1 MISTIEVG
9 RTFFVEGNDPHII
22 EADLNAAVEQARQ
35 HAMEGGR
42 HGILVTRHGHTTF
55 TVAVSEDVPFGQT
68 QERQGPQV
76 SVPQVSDVGVPQSA
90 EASSR

>member
-9 RTFFVEGNDPHII
+9 RTFFVEGNDPHLI

-35 HAMEGGR
+35 HAMEEGR

-68 QERQGPQV
+68 QERQGPHV
-76 SVPQVSDVGVPQSA
+76 SVPQVSVGSPP
-90 EASSR
+90 ER